1 MESAQE
7 KYTPTEE
14 ELNDLSLACT
24 KLWDLDE
31 NYLIPFEDYE
41 LDLQKGKKAYN
52 HQDQAK
58 DPLFKSLNESIWEK
72 PTYAAF
78 MKILDNYE
86 KETGI
91 QEEVSKEERW
101 ENWNFLETIL

>member
-1 MESAQE
+1 
-7 KYTPTEE
+7 
-14 ELNDLSLACT
+14 
-24 KLWDLDE
+24 
-31 NYLIPFEDYE
+31 
-41 LDLQKGKKAYN
+41 
-52 HQDQAK
+52 
-58 DPLFKSLNESIWEK
+58 
-72 PTYAAF
+72 